1 MTYEQAFA
9 NILAR
14 STIQIRTDKKGREFA
29 QYWSMRAARWIR
41 CSINEAKIALA
52 AQAAQ

>member
-14 STIQIRTDKKGREFA
+14 STIKIATDKKGREFA

-41 CSINEAKIALA
+41 CGLAEAKIALA
-52 AQAAQ
+52 AQEA